1 MNRRTLRG
9 RVDTNDQTRRL
20 IVDDGRVNHGFKIV
34 AFHIISNNPATSAAD
49 AFGSLATEET
59 AATAV
64 WNLDDNR
71 QIGWAGQNLAGTAA
85 PSNQFSLIDPDHV
98 VINDLFVCG
107 RGGTGATADG
117 YQYLVELEPIE
128 LTDNQAVIQLIKESA
143 QDA

>member
-9 RVDTNDQTRRL
+9 RVDANDERRRL
-20 IVDDGRVNHGFKIV
+20 IIDDGRVNHGFKIV
-34 AFHIISNNPATSAAD
+34 AFHIISTNPGTSAAD
-49 AFGSLATEET
+49 AYGSLATESD
-59 AATAV
+59 AATSV

-71 QIGWAGQNLAGTAA
+71 QIAWAGQNIQGTAA

-98 VINDLFVCG
+98 VITDLFVCG
-107 RGGTGATADG
+107 RGGTGATAEG

-143 QDA
+143 QDD